1 MGYQGAI
8 FDVDGV
14 LVDSPHE
21 LAWREALKELLEGD
35 WRDIRDRTSWTAERF
50 TTQVYQQLMA
60 GKPRLAGARAAL
72 EYFGVPDLD
81 RRSEQYAATKERHVA
96 QLIEQ
101 RRFRAFPDALRFI
114 LAVKNSGIRVAAAS
128 SSKNAKLFLERIR
141 LDTFTAEQ
149 RLDYG
154 FVHSGMTLEE
164 LFDADISGRDFPR
177 GKPDPMIFLAAAEE
191 LGLSPDACF
200 VIEDAT
206 SGVQAAKAG
215 GIAAIGVARLGDQEQ
230 LADIGADLVVTTL
243 DDVSFPALVEGRLR
257 ERQAADEIRRR
268 YTEPPP
274 DVWTLVY
281 EGFDPARQG
290 LREALCALGNGYF
303 LTRGA
308 LPEAKADDVNY
319 PGTYVAGLYN
329 RLTSKIAGR
338 QVENEDLVNVPN
350 WLPLE
355 FRIAGGPWFDMQ
367 QPGVQDHHLELD
379 MEHATLIRRFTWRDA
394 VGRRTKVV
402 QHRFVSREDEHL
414 AGLKTEFTAENWS
427 NSLQIR
433 SGLDG
438 RIVNSGVKRYHDLN
452 GQHLTTL
459 GQTEVDRETIE
470 LQVETNQSRVRV
482 ALAARTRV
490 LRDGEIV
497 EADRTVVEEPGF
509 IAHDLTFELQQG
521 QSVTVEKIV
530 ALYTSRDPGISE
542 SGHDARLAVARA
554 ADFAELLSSHQRAW
568 QRAWNRCDIEMDS
581 ANEWSATVLHLHIF
595 HLLQTVSPRRAHL
608 DVGVPARGWHGEAYR
623 GHIFWDEL
631 FIFPYINFQRPWL
644 AAALIEYRYARL
656 GAARAAAR
664 DAGFAGAM
672 FPWQSGSNGR
682 EETQRLH
689 LNPMSGRWLP
699 DRSHLQ
705 RHVNIAIAYNVWQH
719 YMVTGSLAFLRFTGA
734 ELLIE
739 IARFWSS
746 IATYNHA
753 TDRYEIN
760 GVLGPDEYHDGYP
773 NSDEAGLRNNTY
785 TNVMAVWV
793 LQRAL
798 EALRE
803 LPPHYRQEL
812 VEELAIGDEE
822 LERWRDIGRK
832 MTVVFHVDGVL
843 SQFEGYEQLSEF
855 DWEGY
860 RDKYGNIQRLDRV
873 LEAEGD
879 STNRYKVSKQADV
892 LMLLYILSPH
902 ELRGLLSGMG
912 YEVSEEQ
919 LARAVD
925 YYLART
931 SHGST
936 LSSVVTAWILARY
949 APHKAWRFLQQ
960 ALQSDVADIQGGTT
974 AEGIHLGA
982 MAGTVDLVM
991 RCLTGMRAR
1000 GQVVQFDPAMPPE
1013 IKQLRFS
1020 VHYRGH
1026 RIELVFSDDCVEV
1039 SSRPGPAAPITVL
1052 VRDQTVELHPGAR
1065 HTFSPDSGRDA
1076 TGDNVD

>member
-1 MGYQGAI
+1 MGYEGAI

-50 TTQVYQQLMA
+50 TTQVYQQIVA

-72 EYFGVPDLD
+72 EYFSVPDVD
-81 RRSEQYAATKERHVA
+81 RRTEEYAAAKQEQVL

-101 RRFRAFPDALRFI
+101 GRFRAFPDALRFI
-114 LAVKNSGIRVAAAS
+114 LAVKNSGIRVATAS
-128 SSKNAKLFLERIR
+128 SSKNARLLLERIR

-149 RLDYG
+149 RLDYD
-154 FVHSGMTLEE
+154 FVHNEMTLEE
-164 LFDADISGRDFPR
+164 LFDTDISGRDFPR
-177 GKPDPMIFLAAAEE
+177 GKPDPMIFLTAAEE
-191 LGLSPDACF
+191 LGLSPEMCF

-206 SGVQAAKAG
+206 SGVLAAKAG
-215 GIAAIGVARLGDQEQ
+215 GMAAIGVARVGDQQQ
-230 LADIGADLVVTTL
+230 LADAGADLVVTTL
-243 DDVSFPALVEGRLR
+243 DDVSLPALTAGRLQ
-257 ERQAADEIRRR
+257 EQQAAEDIRRR
-268 YTEPPP
+268 YTDRPP
-274 DVWTLVY
+274 DAWTLEY

-290 LREALCALGNGYF
+290 LREALCAVGNGYF
-303 LTRGA
+303 VTRGA
-308 LPEAKADDVNY
+308 LPEAKADGVNY

-329 RLTSKIAGR
+329 RLTSEIAGR

-355 FRIAGGPWFDMQ
+355 FRIGGGPWFDME
-367 QPGVQDHHLELD
+367 QPGVQDHQLELD
-379 MEHATLIRRFTWRDA
+379 MQHGTLIRRFTWQDA

-402 QHRFVSREDEHL
+402 QRRFVSRQDEHL
-414 AGLKTEFTAENWS
+414 AGLETEFTAENWS
-427 NSLQIR
+427 NGIQIR

-438 RIVNSGVKRYHDLN
+438 RIVNAGVKRYRDLN

-459 GQTEVDRETIE
+459 SQAEIDKETID
-470 LQVETNQSRVRV
+470 LQVETNQSHIRV
-482 ALAARTRV
+482 ALTARTRL

-497 EADRTVVEEPGF
+497 EVDRMLVEEPGF
-509 IAHDLTFELQQG
+509 IAHDLAFQLQQG
-521 QSVTVEKIV
+521 QPVTVEKIL
-530 ALYTSRDPGISE
+530 ALYTSRDRGISE
-542 SGHDARLAVARA
+542 SGHDARMALARA
-554 ADFAELLSSHQRAW
+554 PDFADLLRSHQRAW
-568 QRAWNRCDIEMDS
+568 LSVWNRYDIEMDS
-581 ANEWSATVLHLHIF
+581 ANEWAGTVLHLHIF
-595 HLLQTVSPRRAHL
+595 HLLQTVSPRSVHL

-644 AAALIEYRYARL
+644 AAALLEYRYARL

-664 DAGFAGAM
+664 EAGFAGAM

-689 LNPMSGRWLP
+689 LNPISGRWLP
-699 DRSHLQ
+699 DRSHRQ
-705 RHVNIAIAYNVWQH
+705 RHVNSAIAYNVWQH
-719 YMVTGSLAFLRFTGA
+719 YMVTGSLGFLRFTGA

-746 IATYNHA
+746 IASYNRA

-760 GVLGPDEYHDGYP
+760 GVMGPDEYHDGYP
-773 NSDEAGLRNNTY
+773 GSDEEGLRNNTY

-798 EALRE
+798 EALQE
-803 LPPHYRQEL
+803 LPPHYCQEL
-812 VEELAIGDEE
+812 VEELVIHEDE
-822 LERWRDIGRK
+822 LQRWRDISQK
-832 MTVVFHVDGVL
+832 MTVVFHADGVL
-843 SQFEGYEQLSEF
+843 SQFEGYEQLPEL

-879 STNRYKVSKQADV
+879 SPNRYKVSKQADV
-892 LMLLYILSPH
+892 LMLLYLLSPH
-902 ELRGLLSGMG
+902 ELRGLLADLG
-912 YEVSEEQ
+912 YEVSKEQ
-919 LARAVD
+919 LARTVD
-925 YYLART
+925 FYLART

-960 ALQSDVADIQGGTT
+960 ALQSDVADVQGGTT

-991 RCLTGMRAR
+991 RCLTGMRAA
-1000 GQVVQFDPAMPPE
+1000 GQVLQFDPAMPPQIE
-1013 IKQLRFS
+1013 QVRFS

-1026 RIELVFSDDCVEV
+1026 RLELIFSEDRVEV
-1039 SSRPGPAAPITVL
+1039 SSRPGPAAPITVW
-1052 VRDQTVELHPGAR
+1052 VRQQTVELHPGAR
-1065 HTFSPDSGRDA
+1065 HTFSMDR
-1076 TGDNVD
+1076 